1 MHYTPRVTFQE
12 PIQKIRGS
20 LPDLRPDCVCGCSRY
35 VSSAGGRTTA
45 TGRQLLSRYGDSCG
59 STESLID
66 EADDYL
72 RKSVDGALIH
82 DNDVMTVAVGS
93 RQTTTATRRC
103 SENDLKKG
111 IIANTLLSE
120 NIMNQICVQ
129 ILVHRDIH
137 CRFCQNRQNVS
148 KLDI

>member
-12 PIQKIRGS
+12 PIQKVRGS

-35 VSSAGGRTTA
+35 VSSAGRAAAVGRTLA
-45 TGRQLLSRYGDSCG
+45 SRYGDSCG

-82 DNDVMTVAVGS
+82 DNDAITGAGGS
-93 RQTTTATRRC
+93 RATAATRRC

-111 IIANTLLSE
+111 NVRVLQYG
-120 NIMNQICVQ
+120 NG
-129 ILVHRDIH
+129 LVY
-137 CRFCQNRQNVS
+137 
-148 KLDI
+148 